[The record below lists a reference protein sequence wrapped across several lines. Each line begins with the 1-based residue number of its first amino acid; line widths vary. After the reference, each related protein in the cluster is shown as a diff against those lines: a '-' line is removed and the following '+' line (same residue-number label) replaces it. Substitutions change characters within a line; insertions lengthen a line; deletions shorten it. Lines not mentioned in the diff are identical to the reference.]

1 MKVAKGRLIKVKMRN
16 KNAEWIVLNKY
27 FGSDAMSI
35 WFNDFSGYENAR
47 ENATY
52 QQVYDVVAEYNVVVK
67 ESINNLNQ

>member
-1 MKVAKGRLIKVKMRN
+1 MKVAKGRIVKIKMRN
-16 KNAEWIVLNKY
+16 KYAEWTILNKY

-52 QQVYDVVAEYNVVVK
+52 QEVYNV
-67 ESINNLNQ
+67 INENI

>member
-1 MKVAKGRLIKVKMRN
+1 MKAAKGRLVKIKMRN
-16 KNAEWIVLNKY
+16 KYAEWTILNKY

-52 QQVYDVVAEYNVVVK
+52 QQVYNV
-67 ESINNLNQ
+67 INENI